1 MKLGNNAV
9 AAQNYNINLP
19 TNQCNQFCD
28 PLLNE
33 NYYPRWD
40 ADVISP
46 CIDRGYCTDP
56 DGTPADIGAF
66 SAVEHDYWEY
76 SFDNKYDTERW
87 HWVSYPILNTVT
99 DDALKA
105 SEFFKDLLHVHQRFA
120 SGFWQDTPTYLE
132 EIQWMVGGN
141 EESIYWWNEDWN
153 ELVDNHYVSSPQGY
167 KIRLQ
172 TKAYPGFPYPLVFT
186 ESGFKTPVN
195 TEFPIYGG
203 VENWLGYFHEEARMP
218 QDAFADIWDDINLI
232 KAKDWSLTRI
242 PGNGN
247 IWGMQGKV
255 MPLKNGD
262 MVIIKTNQNHS
273 FRWGN
278 SHPVPPRTK
287 SAPEEFVFD
296 EKSDYIP
303 VYINISDEIRPGL
316 KEIGLMVNGVCKG
329 AVVVEESL
337 EQISAY
343 VDSAREL
350 NEGDIEFVFYYGD
363 GKSAGAEVRKMNVPA
378 GKLSAKYGVAGTA
391 YPYFEIDLGDNALDN
406 VIPLEFAL
414 KQNYPNPFNPST
426 TIQYSLPEAAK
437 VQLDIFNVKGQLIKT
452 LVNGEMPAGM
462 HSVVWNGRDMNNQ
475 AVASGVYFYRISS
488 PQNTQTKRMLL
499 MK

>member
-1 MKLGNNAV
+1 MKKLVIFLVLAV
-9 AAQNYNINLP
+9 FSLNL
-19 TNQCNQFCD
+19 
-28 PLLNE
+28 L
-33 NYYPRWD
+33 
-40 ADVISP
+40 
-46 CIDRGYCTDP
+46 CIKHDDSL
-56 DGTPADIGAF
+56 ADI
-66 SAVEHDYWEY
+66 SVLPIIHRDYWEY
-76 SFDNKYDTERW
+76 SFDNQNDTERW

-99 DDALKA
+99 DDALIA
-105 SEFFKDLLHVHQRFA
+105 REFFKELLLIHQGLNNDWR
-120 SGFWQDTPTYLE
+120 PTYLE
-132 EIQWMVGGN
+132 EILWYNQASY
-141 EESIYWWNEDWN
+141 SIIWDSNNTEWNTY
-153 ELVDNHYVSSPQGY
+153 VDSHSVSSPQGY

-203 VENWLGYFHEEARMP
+203 VENWLGYFLEEARMP

-303 VYINISDEIRPGL
+303 VYINIADEIRQGL

-378 GKLSAKYGVAGTA
+378 GKLSARYGVAGSA

-426 TIQYSLPEAAK
+426 TIQYSLPEATK
-437 VQLDIFNVKGQLIKT
+437 MRLDIYNIKGQLIKT

-462 HSVVWNGRDMNNQ
+462 HSVVWNGRDMNNR